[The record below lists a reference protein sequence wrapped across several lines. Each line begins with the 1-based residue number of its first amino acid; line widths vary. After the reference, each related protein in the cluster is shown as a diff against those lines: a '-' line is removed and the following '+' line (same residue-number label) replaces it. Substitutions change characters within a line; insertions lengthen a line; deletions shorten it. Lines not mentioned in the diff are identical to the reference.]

1 MCALANQSKY
11 RGCYNRWKEIKEAYD
26 LKWTT
31 STDLDIF
38 NAIMESKNQ
47 YPAMLE
53 WLKDT
58 CNGLPDKY
66 SSAVL
71 YGALTGLRV
80 GELFQSIRLVQTD
93 LDNYMNK
100 DRMLLEHYKYREI
113 FIRRTKKAYI
123 TVLTPG
129 ILELGLECRD
139 VGENSLRHA
148 IKRLNLHDHLK
159 YYRKIY
165 AIHLRGKGIAAETID
180 LLQGRVPKER
190 FCKTLPQAG

>member
-1 MCALANQSKY
+1 MAKGYVQWPSRQVLFSCIVWCAGRAAR
-11 RGCYNRWKEIKEAYD
+11 RG
-26 LKWTT
+26 TV
-31 STDLDIF
+31 S
-38 NAIMESKNQ
+38 
-47 YPAMLE
+47 
-53 WLKDT
+53 
-58 CNGLPDKY
+58 
-66 SSAVL
+66 
-71 YGALTGLRV
+71 
-80 GELFQSIRLVQTD
+80 SIRLVQTD

-148 IKRLNLHDHLK
+148 IKRLNLRDHLK
-159 YYRKIY
+159 YCRKIY

-180 LLQGRVPKER
+180 LLQGRVPKSVFARHYLRPDRDAEFGKVR
-190 FCKTLPQAG
+190 KALKSLQREI